1 MDTANV
7 QSGNAVWIVNI
18 QNIFY
23 CFILVIRVDTGDLLV
38 TGIHIWIWAKYLYHY
53 LRLKVLTILD
63 IWWRLL
69 WGSKEEWAPLFAL
82 GGGLCITY
90 SLRFTSGATPVD
102 ILAASTIWN
111 VIVCH
116 CTGCRT
122 WMTKPSLVSL
132 SRDSIQEKKSCSF
145 QEDCV
150 VMFLSEPE
158 NNCGWNNIPCTNL
171 FTSFICQSY
180 KSKLSIFIIINNKTY
195 SNWE

>member
-1 MDTANV
+1 MDTASV

-38 TGIHIWIWAKYLYHY
+38 TGIHIWIWAKYLYLY

-69 WGSKEEWAPLFAL
+69 WGSKPELAPLFAF
-82 GGGLCITY
+82 GGGLYITC

-102 ILAASTIWN
+102 ILATSTIWN

-132 SRDSIQEKKSCSF
+132 SRDSIQEK
-145 QEDCV
+145 
-150 VMFLSEPE
+150 
-158 NNCGWNNIPCTNL
+158 IL
-171 FTSFICQSY
+171 FFPGRLCCDVSLWTREQLWLEQHSLQQFIHFFHLP
-180 KSKLSIFIIINNKTY
+180 KLQK
-195 SNWE
+195 